1 LLRSTRIPAEPCAAL
16 RFARTCYDHVAG
28 KLGVAIA
35 DSMVAKRYLVFSEDR
50 GEMTKAGVRFLTQF
64 GAELDSQAGR
74 WRIFCRACLD
84 RSERRYHIA
93 GFVGAEILRRR
104 LDLDWLVRRRNTRAI
119 KLTPAGRRGLHGT
132 FGIDLDILGHV

>member
-1 LLRSTRIPAEPCAAL
+1 L

-74 WRIFCRACLD
+74 WRIFCRAVWIGVSGAIISPDLSARKSCGVVWTLIGWFGD
-84 RSERRYHIA
+84 AIRVRSS
-93 GFVGAEILRRR
+93 
-104 LDLDWLVRRRNTRAI
+104 
-119 KLTPAGRRGLHGT
+119 
-132 FGIDLDILGHV
+132 

>member
-1 LLRSTRIPAEPCAAL
+1 
-16 RFARTCYDHVAG
+16 
-28 KLGVAIA
+28 
-35 DSMVAKRYLVFSEDR
+35 MVAKRYLVFSEDR

-93 GFVGAEILRRR
+93 GFVGAEIL
-104 LDLDWLVRRRNTRAI
+104 
-119 KLTPAGRRGLHGT
+119 
-132 FGIDLDILGHV
+132 GHV